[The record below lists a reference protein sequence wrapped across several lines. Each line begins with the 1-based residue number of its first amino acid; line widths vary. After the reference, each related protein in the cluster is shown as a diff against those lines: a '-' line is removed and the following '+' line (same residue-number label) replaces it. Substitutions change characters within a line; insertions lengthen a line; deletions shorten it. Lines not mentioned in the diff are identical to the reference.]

1 MRCPYCGKDEDKVV
15 DSRPNRE
22 NTAIRRRRCCIS
34 CGQRFTTY
42 EYVELIPIQII
53 KKDGRR
59 EDFSREK
66 ILNGLRMACRKRS
79 IPVEKIEMIVENLQD
94 YLAKTGKSE
103 VPSKVIGE
111 RIMKALQKLD
121 KVAYVRFA
129 SVYKEF
135 KDLKEFKKTIDRLFP
150 DD

>member
-1 MRCPYCGKDEDKVV
+1 MACD
-15 DSRPNRE
+15 N
-22 NTAIRRRRCCIS
+22 
-34 CGQRFTTY
+34 RFTTY
-42 EYVELIPIQII
+42 EYVELIPIQIV

-79 IPVEKIEMIVENLQD
+79 IPVEKIDDIMENLQE
-94 YLAKTGKSE
+94 YLARSGKSE
-103 VPSKVIGE
+103 VPSKAIGE
-111 RIMKALQKLD
+111 LIMKALQKLD

-135 KDLKEFKKTIDRLFP
+135 KDLQEFKKTIDRLFP
-150 DD
+150 DE